1 MNKMAQY
8 SDGTVMIKD
17 SDRSTVIGFGTA
29 FLSNVLPG
37 QLFTFDKSTIILYTV
52 SSVISDTEI
61 KLSSPYTG
69 TDTDRKVSYYIIR
82 DFSLLIGIPK
92 PCHMDKNFSQM
103 ITLSLRMLDVFMK
116 NNNMKLPSDGAC
128 A

>member
-1 MNKMAQY
+1 MAQY
-8 SDGTVMIKD
+8 SEGTVMIKD

-69 TDTDRKVSYYIIR
+69 TDTDRKVSYSITR
-82 DFSLLIGIPK
+82 DFSGLIGAPIAI
-92 PCHMDKNFSQM
+92 HNDKAFSICM
-103 ITLSLRMLDVFMK
+103 TMFLRILDVFMK
-116 NNNMKLPSDGAC
+116 NNGLKTTNDMAC
-128 A
+128 N